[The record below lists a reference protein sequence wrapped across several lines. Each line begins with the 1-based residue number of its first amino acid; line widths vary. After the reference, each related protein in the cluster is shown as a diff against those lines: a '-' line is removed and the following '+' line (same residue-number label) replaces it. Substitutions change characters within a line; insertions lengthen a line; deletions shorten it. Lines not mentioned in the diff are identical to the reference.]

1 MEPDA
6 IDYAPAIDRVRPTLL
21 RLYLSIPAEERIH
34 IRLPFEK
41 SFIRYSEHPPD
52 ASRGFDLPPAI
63 LHIDTGSSA
72 GNMTHRQRIYSTKL
86 LVDVAIP
93 DFSMPYNVIIMTS
106 TLIALFFGS
115 VFNPLVRKFGVVE
128 DRRGI
133 GNVTISN

>member
-1 MEPDA
+1 MR
-6 IDYAPAIDRVRPTLL
+6 I
-21 RLYLSIPAEERIH
+21 YLTVAAGEQIH
-34 IRLPFEK
+34 VRLPFTK

-63 LHIDTGSSA
+63 LHIDA
-72 GNMTHRQRIYSTKL
+72 EPFEGNPTQRHRIYSTKL

-115 VFNPLVRKFGVVE
+115 VFNPIVRRFGVVE
-128 DRRGI
+128 VPMAKVD
-133 GNVTISN
+133 VVS